1 MLRSGTPVANYR
13 AAGRGPRWKF
23 VSRMSGALEEGDDSA
38 FWLELLSGTGVV
50 PVGKL
55 KALQRVTPELVAIFG
70 ASQNFEER
78 IE

>member
-1 MLRSGTPVANYR
+1 
-13 AAGRGPRWKF
+13 
-23 VSRMSGALEEGDDSA
+23 MSGALEEGDDSA